1 MATARYA
8 GAMRLCLT
16 HTHDEGVGQRD
27 RFFIG
32 MSVGSSIGTKG
43 GLSFGLEE
51 EILVL
56 DHVGRMSL
64 L

>member
-43 GLSFGLEE
+43 ELCFGVDEGLFGF
-51 EILVL
+51 
-56 DHVGRMSL
+56 G
-64 L
+64 